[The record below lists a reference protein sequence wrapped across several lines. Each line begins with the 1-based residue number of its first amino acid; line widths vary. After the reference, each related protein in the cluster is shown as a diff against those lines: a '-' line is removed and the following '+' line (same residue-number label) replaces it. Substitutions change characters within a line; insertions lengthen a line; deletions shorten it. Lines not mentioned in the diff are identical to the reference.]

1 MEKTVGLAISLAGV
15 IGTLMF
21 VIKLLPGLMLAFHG
35 DYVNATNVV
44 INVGVEEI
52 ISGVYWGIIV
62 AIVSSIVGLLM
73 SIFRK

>member
-1 MEKTVGLAISLAGV
+1 MEKTIGLAISLVGV

-21 VIKLLPGLMLAFHG
+21 ITKLLPGFMLAFQG

-52 ISGVYWGIIV
+52 ISGVYWGMIL
-62 AIVSSIVGLLM
+62 AIVSSIVGFFM
-73 SIFRK
+73 YIFRK

>member
-1 MEKTVGLAISLAGV
+1 MEKTIGLAISLAGV

-21 VIKLLPGLMLAFHG
+21 IIKLLPGFMLAFHG
-35 DYVNATNVV
+35 DYMNATNVV

-62 AIVSSIVGLLM
+62 AIVSSIVGSFM
-73 SIFRK
+73 YIFRK

>member
-62 AIVSSIVGLLM
+62 AIVSPIIGFFIYLL
-73 SIFRK
+73 RK